1 MRFNQKI
8 GLAYYNLTHKAKYS
22 VKMISSIMLI
32 MIIMLY
38 SLLLLLGIER
48 YYEKLVVD
56 NAKENNIYLELE
68 LDGGIR
74 ADDRKLLEQIQ
85 ELDGVGQPILYAAMD
100 LPKLTGNESE
110 WYLMSDRATISYGD
124 NKDVLRCV
132 KSDVLDVLYLGNEGS
147 YFMESDKDYFA
158 YYYEGENLVLTGTDA
173 QKSGDVVVS
182 DVFLEQFGVGEY
194 DTLIGE
200 RISLYIDDNLFLDE
214 ARLVGVYDSRVS
226 ELAGMKYCSPVIY
239 CGEQGETDSLM
250 IKEMSVCIPVIGWEN
265 AEDINQS
272 LETIDGNQKTFF
284 DEYSAQILVY
294 VNRIKQLVYYIVLL
308 IMIFV
313 IVAMFLSLCG
323 VLVNR
328 IQENTSYYAMMRA
341 VGLKS
346 RDLLGLLHMEQLLLL
361 LCAVFFTMPFA
372 FLGLLLVNYL
382 LQNVLQA
389 EIMLSLVDFVRID
402 LGCIGVVYL
411 GLIFV
416 TGLFSLRSQ
425 RQQISVLLKK

>member
-200 RISLYIDDNLFLDE
+200 RISVYIDDNLFLDE

>member
-1 MRFNQKI
+1 M
-8 GLAYYNLTHKAKYS
+8 
-22 VKMISSIMLI
+22 
-32 MIIMLY
+32 
-38 SLLLLLGIER
+38 
-48 YYEKLVVD
+48 
-56 NAKENNIYLELE
+56 
-68 LDGGIR
+68 
-74 ADDRKLLEQIQ
+74 
-85 ELDGVGQPILYAAMD
+85 
-100 LPKLTGNESE
+100 
-110 WYLMSDRATISYGD
+110 
-124 NKDVLRCV
+124 
-132 KSDVLDVLYLGNEGS
+132 
-147 YFMESDKDYFA
+147 
-158 YYYEGENLVLTGTDA
+158 
-173 QKSGDVVVS
+173 
-182 DVFLEQFGVGEY
+182 
-194 DTLIGE
+194 
-200 RISLYIDDNLFLDE
+200 
-214 ARLVGVYDSRVS
+214 
-226 ELAGMKYCSPVIY
+226 
-239 CGEQGETDSLM
+239 
-250 IKEMSVCIPVIGWEN
+250 
-265 AEDINQS
+265 
-272 LETIDGNQKTFF
+272 
-284 DEYSAQILVY
+284 Y

>member
-1 MRFNQKI
+1 MRFDQKI
-8 GLAYYNLTHKAKYS
+8 GLAYYNLTHKGKYS

-38 SLLLLLGIER
+38 SLLLLVGIER

-68 LDGGIR
+68 LDGEIR

-85 ELDGVGQPILYAAMD
+85 EMEGVGQPILYAAMD

-110 WYLMSDRATISYGD
+110 WYLMTDRATISYGD
-124 NKDVLRCV
+124 NKDVLHCV
-132 KSDVLDVLYLGNEGS
+132 EPTVLDMHYLGNEGS

-158 YYYEGENLVLTGTDA
+158 YYYAGEDLILAGTDT
-173 QKSGDVVVS
+173 QKHGDVVVS
-182 DVFLEQFGVGEY
+182 DAFLKLFGAGAYE
-194 DTLIGE
+194 DLIGE
-200 RISLYIDDNLFLDE
+200 RFSVYIDGNVFLEDV
-214 ARLVGVYDSRVS
+214 RLVGVYDSRIS
-226 ELAGMKYCSPVIY
+226 KLDGMRYCSPLIY
-239 CGEQGETDSLM
+239 CGEQMEPDAFRIEEL
-250 IKEMSVCIPVIGWEN
+250 SVCIPVIGWEN
-265 AEDINQS
+265 AENINQA
-272 LETIDGNQKTFF
+272 LEAIDGNQKTFF
-284 DEYSAQILVY
+284 DEYRAQILVY

-341 VGLKS
+341 IGLKS

-361 LCAVFFTMPFA
+361 LCSVFFTMPFA

-382 LQNVLQA
+382 LQTVLQV
-389 EIMLSLVDFVRID
+389 EIMLSLVDFLQID
-402 LGCIGVVYL
+402 LGCICVVYL
-411 GLIFV
+411 GLIIV

-425 RQQISVLLKK
+425 RQQISILLKR